1 MELWVE
7 KYRPQKL
14 EDYVGNEVIKNK
26 IADYIKESSIQNLL
40 FYGVAGTI
48 LITECTIVDDPEDD
62 KEVDPMSMMGM

>member
-26 IADYIKESSIQNLL
+26 IADYIKESAIQNLL
-40 FYGVAGTI
+40 FYAIFRHLT
-48 LITECTIVDDPEDD
+48 
-62 KEVDPMSMMGM
+62 